1 MSFFGKA
8 DRTGPILCTTSK
20 DAFLSSQALYST
32 AKLNHLLLYT
42 WLSTLLLD
50 HRVHK
55 ILEHQ
60 GCLPSSHHLLRNL
73 HAKAGKCLQGKCQ
86 KVKVT
91 SLVKVAYCFLKW
103 QYNQHL
109 KIKCVKT
116 HRGLQKTSRQIRL
129 IDLHSLIGPF
139 PLHGQIFRS
148 CKLAQSL
155 QSKSPSVPVIGIS
168 GWRKPVKPEQ
178 FYQIVIVEYYM

>member
-1 MSFFGKA
+1 MWGFLRLSFQITKPTFFGKA

-55 ILEHQ
+55 ILEHR
-60 GCLPSSHHLLRNL
+60 GCLLYSHHLLRNL
-73 HAKAGKCLQGKCQ
+73 HAKARKCLQGKCQ

-91 SLVKVAYCFLKW
+91 SLVKAAYCSLKW

-116 HRGLQKTSRQIRL
+116 HRGLRKISRQIRL

-139 PLHGQIFRS
+139 PLPGQIFSR
-148 CKLAQSL
+148 CKLAQNHF
-155 QSKSPSVPVIGIS
+155 SPSPPLS
-168 GWRKPVKPEQ
+168 L
-178 FYQIVIVEYYM
+178 